1 MRDWLVKKECKNSK
15 KQGVTTA
22 PPIRA
27 MTLEPTLC
35 PRMRSGLL
43 EEAAFGSP
51 GGREVRCRTDG
62 TCWKS
67 NPEGAGERCFFFFFP
82 TQGISL
88 EVLFYNTTQGGCKEK
103 LVDTGYAGQC
113 AR

>member
-1 MRDWLVKKECKNSK
+1 MAHLVAEKSDVALTELAGNLIQKVLGK
-15 KQGVTTA
+15 GV
-22 PPIRA
+22 
-27 MTLEPTLC
+27 
-35 PRMRSGLL
+35 
-43 EEAAFGSP
+43 
-51 GGREVRCRTDG
+51 
-62 TCWKS
+62 
-67 NPEGAGERCFFFFFP
+67 FFFFP